1 MVHTTGTGVHCLTC
15 SKGGRV
21 MIISMFIVIVVG
33 FGLLRW
39 LEELTNEQRNRRIN
53 TYLEED

>member
-1 MVHTTGTGVHCLTC
+1 
-15 SKGGRV
+15 

-39 LEELTNEQRNRRIN
+39 LEEMANEQRNRRIN

>member
-1 MVHTTGTGVHCLTC
+1 
-15 SKGGRV
+15 
-21 MIISMFIVIVVG
+21 MIISMFIAIVVG